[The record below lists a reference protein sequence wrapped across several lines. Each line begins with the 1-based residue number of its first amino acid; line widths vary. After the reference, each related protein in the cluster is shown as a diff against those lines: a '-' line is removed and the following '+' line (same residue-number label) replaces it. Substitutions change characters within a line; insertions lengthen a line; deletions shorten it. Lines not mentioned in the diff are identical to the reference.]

1 MDINNMNSVFDT
13 AVEEEKA
20 FDTIFGAEEDDELMS
35 IVLGEEAETDEEFYA
50 MLGEEGDL
58 PDMNT
63 LDDGSSVKELEK
75 DVVGG
80 EIDAPKCEP
89 SENVETPDKTDS
101 EKDKPGE
108 DIACPQAGVADAV
121 ENKEPDEEKLE
132 DEIDKAENKVDLEE
146 SFIAAI
152 LGEEAF
158 EEETKEEPKIDYDTA
173 PAKDTKEEDV
183 KTEGEGCEEC
193 EDGECKDK
201 SEITPDDTP
210 VVYDGDGEAPADPA
224 DAEVPGDGGD
234 DEDDDEDLDVV
245 FADDDDDDDEAPA
258 PEDENCGKKENA
270 EAIEDDQTPQ
280 IQNNTEENDESQLD
294 GEPGLDGEQ
303 GLKGDVGLESADL
316 DDIFAETAEDTTEE
330 EEKVEDEI
338 IKAAED
344 EAEMSDAEVAALTG
358 EEEDDELL
366 NAIMGE

>member
-121 ENKEPDEEKLE
+121 EKKEADEENLE

-173 PAKDTKEEDV
+173 PAEDTKEKDV
-183 KTEGEGCEEC
+183 KEGEGCE
-193 EDGECKDK
+193 DGECEDK
-201 SEITPDDTP
+201 SEIAPDDTP
-210 VVYDGDGEAPADPA
+210 VVYDGDGEEAPG
-224 DAEVPGDGGD
+224 EVPGDGGD
-234 DEDDDEDLDVV
+234 DEDDDEDLDDV
-245 FADDDDDDDEAPA
+245 FADDDDEEDGEAPA

-270 EAIEDDQTPQ
+270 EAIENDQTPQ
-280 IQNNTEENDESQLD
+280 IQDNTEENDESQLD
-294 GEPGLDGEQ
+294 GEPGLDGDQ

-316 DDIFAETAEDTTEE
+316 DLDDIFAETAEEATEE